1 MADSNDKQTANAAAN
16 SADAKAD
23 AKVDELAGTEQPFV
37 QHLVELR
44 DRLLMALY
52 GIVAVLVV
60 LLFYPGPSELY
71 DLLAKPLV
79 KALPE
84 GSKMI
89 AVGVVSPFL
98 VPIKVSVM
106 AAIGLTLPWIL
117 YQVWGFVAP
126 GLYRHEKKLVL
137 PLVAASTI
145 LFYTGAA
152 FCYFFVFGQAF
163 PAIQKMSPTSVAVS
177 PDIEAYLDFVITMF
191 IAFGVAFEVPIVVVI
206 LARMN
211 IVTIEQLK
219 AFRTYFIV
227 GAAAVAG
234 LVTPPDPVSMIALLV
249 PMVFLYEVGI
259 IAARVF
265 IKHTKAPADSAE
277 AAKP

>member
-1 MADSNDKQTANAAAN
+1 MTEPRPPE
-16 SADAKAD
+16 
-23 AKVDELAGTEQPFV
+23 DELAGTEQPFV

-44 DRLLMALY
+44 DRLLYALY
-52 GIVAVLVV
+52 GVAAIFAVLV
-60 LLFYPGPSELY
+60 FYPGPSHLY
-71 DLLAKPLV
+71 DYLAMPLV

-98 VPIKVSVM
+98 VPIKVAVM
-106 AAIGLTLPWIL
+106 AAVALALPWIL
-117 YQVWGFVAP
+117 YQIWAFVAP
-126 GLYRHEKKLVL
+126 GLYRHERRLVL

-145 LFYTGAA
+145 LFYLGAA

-163 PAIQKMSPTSVAVS
+163 PAIQKMAPISVAVS

-206 LARMN
+206 LAWMG

-219 AFRTYFIV
+219 SWRSYFLV
-227 GAAAVAG
+227 GAAAVSG
-234 LVTPPDPVSMIALLV
+234 LVTPPDPVSMVALLV
-249 PMVFLYEVGI
+249 PMALLYEVGI
-259 IAARVF
+259 WSARVF
-265 IKHTKAPADSAE
+265 IKYAKAPEPPPATDSAG
-277 AAKP
+277 